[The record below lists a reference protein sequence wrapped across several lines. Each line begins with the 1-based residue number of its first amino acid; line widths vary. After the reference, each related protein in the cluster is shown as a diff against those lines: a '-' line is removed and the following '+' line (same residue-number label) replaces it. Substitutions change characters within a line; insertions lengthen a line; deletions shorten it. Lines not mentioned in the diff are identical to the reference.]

1 MKNKG
6 FTIVEMLSA
15 FILSSIIIIIMF
27 QLIINLKEI
36 YQSSGIKT
44 EMLNKKYIMTN
55 KIYTDLNEKTLITI
69 QSCGTSCLDLTYATG
84 EIKRLSQNINNRTI
98 TYDDYTIKINSGF
111 EISNM
116 QTELPTETE
125 QSLNKL
131 IKINIPIVNTN
142 DEDYS
147 INIIYT
153 YKGNQVSLNK

>member
-55 KIYTDLNEKTLITI
+55 KIYTDLNEKTLIAI

-111 EISNM
+111 EISDM

-153 YKGNQVSLNK
+153 YKGNQVSLNE

>member
-44 EMLNKKYIMTN
+44 EILNKKYIITN
-55 KIYTDLNEKTLITI
+55 KIYTDLNEKMLIAI
-69 QSCGTSCLDLTYATG
+69 QSCGTNCLDLTYATG
-84 EIKRLSQNINNRTI
+84 EIKRLSQNISNQTI
-98 TYDDYTIKINSGF
+98 TYDDYTAKINSGL
-111 EISNM
+111 EMSNM
-116 QTELPTETE
+116 QIELPLENE
-125 QSLNKL
+125 QVLNKL
-131 IKINIPIVNTN
+131 IKINIPIVSVN

-153 YKGNQVSLNK
+153 YKGNQVSLN